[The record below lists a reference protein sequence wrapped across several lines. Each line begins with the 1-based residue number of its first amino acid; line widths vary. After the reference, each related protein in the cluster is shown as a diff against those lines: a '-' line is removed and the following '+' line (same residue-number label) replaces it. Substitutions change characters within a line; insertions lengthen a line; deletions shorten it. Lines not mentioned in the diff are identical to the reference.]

1 MNRYFKHIKT
11 DVIYQLLYQACECT
25 NGRENKEY
33 AVYVE
38 ADDTDHCDVFVR
50 EWSEF
55 NEKFKEV

>member
-11 DVIYQLLYQACECT
+11 DVIYKLLYQACECT

-33 AVYVE
+33 VVYVE
-38 ADDTDHCDVFVR
+38 ADDEDHCDVFVR
-50 EWSEF
+50 EWHEF